1 MTILEIKDLHKAYGE
16 KTQVLR
22 GINLQIEQGE
32 FVCIIGL
39 SGAGKSTLLRCVNRL
54 IEASSGAILVPRALS
69 GLSAD
74 GAKADVLKLNAEELR
89 LLRRK
94 VGMVFQQFNI
104 VKRLS
109 VIENVLSGGLGYQ
122 PALRSVLR
130 IFSRE
135 EKRQAL
141 TNLKRVGLLDHA
153 YKRADQLSGGEQQ
166 RVAIARTLMQQPAII
181 LADEPVASLDPRL
194 SRVVLDILKRVCR
207 EDGITALVSLHA
219 LELTREYADRIIGL
233 KQGQIFFDGPARD
246 LTDTIVDSVYHRT
259 RLSLN
264 FKSRSQCRKPA
275 IGFCCCG
282 DPSPGANY
290 PRVFIHR
297 EA

>member
-1 MTILEIKDLHKAYGE
+1 MTILEIKDLYKAYD

-54 IEASSGAILVPRALS
+54 IEASSGAILVPRELS
-69 GLSAD
+69 GLSRD
-74 GAKADVLKLNAEELR
+74 GAQVDVLKLNAQELR

-122 PALRSVLR
+122 PGLRTVLR

-194 SRVVLDILKRVCR
+194 SRVVLDILKRVCS
-207 EDGITALVSLHA
+207 EDGITALVSLHT
-219 LELTREYADRIIGL
+219 LELTREYADRVIGL
-233 KQGQIFFDGPARD
+233 TQGQIFFDGPTRD
-246 LTDTIVDSVYHRT
+246 LSGTIVDSVYQR
-259 RLSLN
+259 R
-264 FKSRSQCRKPA
+264 
-275 IGFCCCG
+275 
-282 DPSPGANY
+282 D
-290 PRVFIHR
+290 
-297 EA
+297 